1 MKNMEKSSVFPGPY
15 IWPDQG
21 DITQEDMAGIGLSL
35 NQCWIHMRM
44 LYNLLK
50 PCSFEALANTDSSV
64 QNKYCWVSIRSVMG
78 IYSHDMQLNN

>member
-1 MKNMEKSSVFPGPY
+1 MKNMEKASVIPGPY

-50 PCSFEALANTDSSV
+50 PL
-64 QNKYCWVSIRSVMG
+64 KP
-78 IYSHDMQLNN
+78 